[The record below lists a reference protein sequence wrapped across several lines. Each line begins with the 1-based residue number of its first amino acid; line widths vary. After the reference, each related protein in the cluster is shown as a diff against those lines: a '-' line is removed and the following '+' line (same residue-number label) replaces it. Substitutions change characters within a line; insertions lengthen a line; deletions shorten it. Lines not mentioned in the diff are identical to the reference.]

1 MLHIGLMRYF
11 RDRGRRYGRH
21 KFLKTFP
28 NSILTLMTRTTT
40 FFRFL
45 LPVLLLVTLWA
56 ACKKS
61 DFQNP
66 ELADHNAEFAFPL
79 FTTDLLL
86 QDLLSQVLNDT
97 LSNDTLAINPDGTM
111 TLFYTGDVAEK
122 KATDIFDFFADKFI
136 PMSDSLEN
144 YPLALPDGVTIKQA
158 KLKAGTLNFVINS
171 TLSQTITGHF
181 EITQMT
187 KNGQVFQQPFTA
199 LPNQVWQSGPVDI
212 TGYELNTGSNDL
224 TFKYF
229 AYLPDGTRINIPPAG
244 LLPAVLIPFAGLEFS
259 YFEGYFGYSTYPLTR
274 DTIEININQ
283 TDLNG
288 NVQIKNPKITI
299 RINNSWGFP
308 TRGVVRFLSFIDKN
322 GNEHKLK
329 THGVFLND
337 SLIDFPY
344 PKLNEVGQTKFV
356 DITLDETNSNIAEIF
371 NSQPTRLVYEL
382 GGISNAGQ
390 DPNIIG
396 FLTDSSKISLQ
407 LRVKLDL
414 EGSAVNFGSD
424 QLLDL
429 NFGDYSELDT
439 AKIQDAEFKLVTENG
454 TPISARLQMYFL
466 DANST
471 RIDSLF
477 SNGPQDLLRA
487 APIDADG
494 KATGTTNT
502 VQFIPM
508 TASRFDRIRQAKKAF
523 LQTSFTTAENGTVP
537 VKLIASN
544 QATIKMGLKVRTK

>member
-1 MLHIGLMRYF
+1 MI
-11 RDRGRRYGRH
+11 
-21 KFLKTFP
+21 P
-28 NSILTLMTRTTT
+28 TTT
-40 FFRFL
+40 FFRYL
-45 LPVLLLVTLWA
+45 LPVLLLVSLWA

-61 DFQNP
+61 DFQDP
-66 ELADHNAEFAFPL
+66 ELADHSAEFAFPL

-111 TLFYTGDVAEK
+111 TLYYTGDVAEK
-122 KATDIFDFFADKFI
+122 KATDIFDFFADKFV
-136 PMSDSLEN
+136 PMTDSLEN

-171 TLSQTITGHF
+171 TLSQTVTGYF
-181 EITQMT
+181 EIVQMT
-187 KNGQVFQQPFTA
+187 KNGQVFKQPFMA
-199 LPNQVWQSGPVDI
+199 LANQVWQSGPVDI
-212 TGYELNTGSNDL
+212 TGYELNTGSNEL
-224 TFKYF
+224 TFKYY
-229 AYLPDGTRINIPPAG
+229 AYLPDGTRINFPPAG

-288 NVQIKNPKITI
+288 NVQIKNPRITM

-322 GNEHKLK
+322 GNEHKLE

-356 DITLDETNSNIAEIF
+356 DITLDESNSNIAAIF

-382 GGISNAGQ
+382 GGISNAAQ

-407 LRVKLDL
+407 LRVALVL

-424 QLLDL
+424 QTLDL

-439 AKIQDAEFKLVTENG
+439 TKIRDAEFKLVTENG
-454 TPISARLQMYFL
+454 TPISAKLQMYFL
-466 DANST
+466 DENSN

-477 SNGPQDLLRA
+477 SNGPQDLLQA
-487 APIDADG
+487 APIDAEG
-494 KATGTTNT
+494 KAIGTTRIEH
-502 VQFIPM
+502 FIPM
-508 TASRFDRIRQAKKAF
+508 TAGRFDRIRRAKKAF
-523 LQTSFTTAENGTVP
+523 LQTAFTTAENGTVP

-544 QATIKMGLKVRTK
+544 KATIKMGLKVRTK